1 MLSHAPASL
10 LVKEAME
17 AGDSEP
23 HDVGEV
29 RSVVAGVFD
38 AAVRDG
44 MGRRAEP
51 LPMPMRRLTSSPG
64 MQPSA
69 PRAGPR
75 CTTRL
80 SPSCAWGRCAAVV
93 HEATLLFG
101 AAMAHG
107 QACCGQRFKKLQ
119 HNGLQGGVA
128 TSKCRCTAAEALK
141 QHVECL
147 KDERLR

>member
-80 SPSCAWGRCAAVV
+80 SPSCAWGRCAAVF
-93 HEATLLFG
+93 HETPLLPTALSALLWHTVRLAAGSALRSCNTMGFRAVLPHRSAAARLRKLG
-101 AAMAHG
+101 AA
-107 QACCGQRFKKLQ
+107 R
-119 HNGLQGGVA
+119 
-128 TSKCRCTAAEALK
+128 
-141 QHVECL
+141 
-147 KDERLR
+147 